1 MMPYKTALHACV
13 LAWLKNRN
21 AEAFRDGKP
30 TPAYF
35 FCRNALLKF
44 DLLTV
49 ENILEMLKTTGAN
62 VPVEHLLAHTQSFMQ
77 AKNGY
82 AGAKEYNID
91 LKAFLSRNERR

>member
-35 FCRNALLKF
+35 FCCNALLKF
-44 DLLTV
+44 DLPTV
-49 ENILEMLKTTGAN
+49 ENILEMLNATGAK
-62 VPVEHLLAHTQSFMQ
+62 VPIEHLLTHTQRFMQ
-77 AKNGY
+77 SKKGY
-82 AGAKEYNID
+82 AGEKE
-91 LKAFLSRNERR
+91 